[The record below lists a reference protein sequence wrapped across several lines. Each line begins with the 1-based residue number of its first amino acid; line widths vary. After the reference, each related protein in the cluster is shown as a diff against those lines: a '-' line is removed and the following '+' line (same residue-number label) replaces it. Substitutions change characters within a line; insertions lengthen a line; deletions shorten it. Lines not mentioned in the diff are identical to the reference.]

1 MPQIGY
7 QTILLYGSQTPGA
20 IPSASNLVANQG
32 GVELAVNSADGKLF
46 YKDATGTVRVIA
58 DANRIGASGVASITS
73 GTIDGAVIGSINP
86 SEGTFT
92 NLTTDTFT
100 LTGVAGILKSNG
112 GLGVVAA
119 TPGVDYVSPA
129 VVGVANGVA
138 SLDSSG
144 KVPLSQLPS
153 SLGGLVYLGTW
164 NASTNTPTLN
174 SGVGTSGFFY
184 KVSVAGSTNLDGI
197 TTWNIGDQVVF
208 NGTAWERVADAA
220 APVTSVNGMTGAV
233 TITRASLSAAA
244 SGANSDI
251 TSLTGLTTSISV
263 AQGGTGRTTLSGLL
277 KGNGTAAVTSAV
289 AGTDYAPATPGT
301 VSQLLSSN
309 GAGGFTA
316 VNVGA
321 GLDLSAGVLT
331 ATGGGTGGGGGSVT
345 SVNVVGG
352 TTGLTTSGG
361 PITGSGTITL
371 AGTLSV
377 AHGGTGRAS
386 LSGMLKG
393 NGTSAVAT
401 AIPGVD
407 YAPAPLGTAAQLLA
421 SDGSGGFSAVSIGS
435 GLSYNAGVLAS
446 LSSGGSVSS
455 VNVSGGSTGLTFSG
469 GPITTSGTLTL
480 AGTLAVTNGGTGR
493 ASLSGIIKGNGTS
506 AVSTAIAGIDYAPA
520 TNGNNAQLLANSG
533 SGGFANVTLGA
544 GLTYTGGV
552 LSATSVSSGTVTSVN
567 VSGGTTG
574 LSFSGGPITGSG
586 TLTMAGIV
594 SVASGG
600 TGVANLTGLVKGNG
614 SSAFTSASA
623 GIDYATPPT
632 GSASQLLANNGTGGF
647 SNVTL
652 GSGLTYTGGVLA
664 ATASAA
670 LADGSVTDVKV
681 AVNAAIQATKL
692 AYQSGGTGASAR
704 TVAAKI
710 GDFVSVKDFGA
721 VGDGVANDTNAINN
735 ANTYAQSIGST
746 VFFPAGTYSVTSFP
760 TLTGKV
766 TWWSMNNATIKGSLA
781 YSQVFPTA
789 ATTTT
794 SLTPA
799 SPKLT
804 MEGMSF
810 SALNAS
816 WGLTIYAQEQ
826 GNFLNT
832 FSLIGCKFYGYHGLL
847 AQHAMGYTVHGC
859 DFFTAAYGAY
869 LEGCSNGDIAGCN
882 WYNQSATALRFTPAG
897 NHGGSGSGND
907 KGGGFNNQVTNCM
920 FMGCVTGLFAIMTTN
935 LHVSSCI
942 VDKCAS
948 PIRLLGARNTKL
960 DNVYAMASNTPT
972 STLSG
977 VVGYEAPGS
986 SGIALHSAPYGYL
999 GGEYKLGISAHN
1011 CDFLS
1016 SVTGAN
1022 QAVATID
1029 GYFNASYTMSGDQ
1042 VSFIDCLFKQTV
1054 THSAATLLYIRNFN
1068 TVRVISNKF
1077 VSPNLSTT
1085 LVNAWRAENCTSY
1098 TGVLN
1103 EFNQCTQS
1111 SAVVGSSYEKLLA
1124 SVFVQSADP
1133 GAVGAGSF
1141 WIQP

>member
-46 YKDATGTVRVIA
+46 YKDAAGNVRVLA
-58 DANRIGASGVASITS
+58 DANSLGASGVASITS

-174 SGVGTSGFFY
+174 SGVGTAGFFY

-316 VNVGA
+316 INVGA

-331 ATGGGTGGGGGSVT
+331 ATGGGTGGGGSVT

-407 YAPAPLGTAAQLLA
+407 YAPAPVGTAAQLLA

-435 GLSYNAGVLAS
+435 GLSYNAGVLES

-493 ASLSGIIKGNGTS
+493 ASLSGILKGNGTS
-506 AVSTAIAGIDYAPA
+506 AVSTAIAGIDYAPP
-520 TNGNNAQLLANSG
+520 TNGTNAQLLANSG

-544 GLTYTGGV
+544 GLTYSGGV
-552 LSATSVSSGTVTSVN
+552 LSATSVSSGTVTSVA

-574 LSFSGGPITGSG
+574 LSFSGGPITTAG

-600 TGVANLTGLVKGNG
+600 TGVATISGIVKGNG
-614 SSAFTSASA
+614 ASAFTSASA
-623 GIDYATPPT
+623 GIDYAVPPT
-632 GSASQLLANNGTGGF
+632 GAAAQLLANNGAGGF
-647 SNVTL
+647 SNVTI
-652 GSGLTYTGGVLA
+652 GTGLTYAGGVLA
-664 ATASAA
+664 ATASAT

-692 AYQSGGTGASAR
+692 AYQSGGSGSVAR
-704 TVAAKI
+704 TVTAKL

-721 VGDGVANDTNAINN
+721 VGDGVANDTNAITA

-746 VFFPAGTYSVTSFP
+746 VFFPAGTYSVTGLP
-760 TLTGKV
+760 VLTGKV
-766 TWWSMNNATIKGSLA
+766 TWWSLNNATIKGSVV
-781 YSQVFPTA
+781 YSQTFPTA

-794 SLTPA
+794 PLTSA

-804 MEGMSF
+804 IEGMSF
-810 SALNAS
+810 HAPNAS
-816 WGLTIYAQEQ
+816 WGLVIHAQEQ
-826 GNFLNT
+826 GNFLST
-832 FSLIGCKFYGYHGLL
+832 FSLIGCKFYGYHGL
-847 AQHAMGYTVHGC
+847 AAPHAMGFTMHGC
-859 DFFTAAYGAY
+859 DFFTTAYGAY
-869 LEGCSNGDIAGCN
+869 LEGCCNGDIAGCG
-882 WYNQSATALRFTPAG
+882 WYNQAATALRFTPAG
-897 NHGGSGSGND
+897 NHGSSGND
-907 KGGGFNNQVTNCM
+907 KAGGNNITVTNCS
-920 FMGCVTGLFAIMTTN
+920 FVGCVVGILAIMTTN

-942 VDKCAS
+942 VDKCAL
-948 PIRLLGARNTKL
+948 PIRLMGANKTKF
-960 DNVYAMASNTPT
+960 DNVFALASNAPV

-977 VVGYEAPGS
+977 VAGYEAPGA
-986 SGIALHSAPYGYL
+986 SGVALVGSPYGYV

-1011 CDFLS
+1011 CDFVN
-1016 SVTGAN
+1016 SVAGAN
-1022 QAVATID
+1022 QAVVSAD
-1029 GYFNASYTMSGDQ
+1029 GYFNASYVTAGDQ
-1042 VSFIDCLFKQTV
+1042 VSFVDCLFRQAA

-1068 TVRVISNKF
+1068 TVRVVSNKF

-1085 LVNAWRAENCTSY
+1085 LVDSWRAESCTSY

-1124 SVFVQSADP
+1124 SVFVQATDP

-1141 WIQP
+1141 WVQP